1 MKSPFKKTAFLLLA
15 LLSVGL
21 WLAARTEKNEA
32 LKTVKISGPQP
43 EELGKVQWLRSMADA
58 QAQSRKENKPILIL
72 FQEVPGCATC
82 QRYGN
87 VTLSHPLIVEAIETL
102 FVPLA
107 IYNNKQGDDA
117 KTLQFFNEPAW
128 NNPVVRIVNAEKN
141 DLTPRLSG
149 DYSPFGLV
157 TAMLNALNISNRVA
171 PKYLGILGEELA
183 AQRNGTEK
191 ATLAMYCFWTGEKE
205 LGKLP
210 GVVSTEAGFM
220 GGKEVVQVEYN
231 PAIISYEK
239 LLKAAEKSSCA
250 GHVFTENN
258 EQQQIANEIVGKSA
272 VSTKENYRPDKEPKY
287 YLSRTYWK
295 YLPMT
300 ELQAA
305 RANSLVGQGLAP
317 NEVLSPRQLEL
328 ARFIEKNQKTEWED
342 RIGQDFSIAWWDVFQ
357 QYSSSKNP

>member
-1 MKSPFKKTAFLLLA
+1 MKNPFQKLAFLLLA

-21 WLAARTEKNEA
+21 WLSARTGESKPIQTTTIT
-32 LKTVKISGPQP
+32 KPQP
-43 EELGKVQWLRSMADA
+43 EELGKVQWLRNMADA
-58 QAQSRKENKPILIL
+58 QAKARKEGKPILIL

-82 QRYGN
+82 QRYGQ

-107 IYNNKQGDDA
+107 VFNNKQGDDA

-128 NNPVVRIVNAEKN
+128 NNPVVRIVNVEKN

-149 DYSPFGLV
+149 DYSPAGLV
-157 TAMLNALNISNRVA
+157 NTMLTALNFSNRVA
-171 PKYLGILGEELA
+171 PKYLEILGEELA
-183 AQRNGTEK
+183 AQSKGTEK

-210 GVVSTEAGFM
+210 GVVATEAGFM

-231 PAIISYEK
+231 PAVISYEK
-239 LLKAAEKSSCA
+239 LLKSAEKSNCA
-250 GHVFTENN
+250 GHVFTENA
-258 EQQQIANEIVGKSA
+258 EQQQIAIEVVGKPSVSA
-272 VSTKENYRPDKEPKY
+272 KENYRTDKAPKY
-287 YLSRTYWK
+287 YLSLSHWK

-305 RANSLVGQGLAP
+305 RANSLVGNGQLP
-317 NEVLSPRQLEL
+317 TEVLSPRQLEV
-328 ARFIEKNQKTEWED
+328 AYFIEKNQKKAWEN
-342 RIGQDFSIAWWDVFQ
+342 RIGQDFNKAWEEVYQ
-357 QYSSSKNP
+357 QFLSLKHP

>member
-1 MKSPFKKTAFLLLA
+1 MKSPFQKVAFLLFA
-15 LLSVGL
+15 LLAIGI
-21 WLAARTEKNEA
+21 WLAARTDSNEPMKT
-32 LKTVKISGPQP
+32 LKTSGIQP

-58 QAQSRKENKPILIL
+58 QAKARKEGKSILIL

-128 NNPVVRIVNAEKN
+128 NNPVVRIVNADKN
-141 DLTPRLSG
+141 DLMPRLSG

-157 TAMLNALNISNRVA
+157 NAMLNALNISNRVA
-171 PKYLGILGEELA
+171 PKYLEILGEELA
-183 AQRNGTEK
+183 AQRSGTES
-191 ATLAMYCFWTGEKE
+191 ATLGMYCFWTGEKE

-231 PAIISYEK
+231 PAVISFEK
-239 LLKAAEKSSCA
+239 LLNTAEKSNCA
-250 GHVFTENN
+250 GHVFTENT
-258 EQQQIANEIVGKSA
+258 EQQQIANKVVGKSA
-272 VSTKENYRPDKEPKY
+272 VSSKENYRPDKEPKY

-300 ELQAA
+300 ELQAT
-305 RANSLVGQGLAP
+305 RAHSLVGQGQLP
-317 NEVLSPRQLEL
+317 SEVFSPRQLEM
-328 ARFIEKNQKTEWED
+328 ANFIENNSKKAWKN
-342 RIGQDFSIAWWDVFQ
+342 RIGQDFSKAWWEVQ
-357 QYSSSKNP
+357 AYLSSNMP